1 MDKDL
6 KEQLTI
12 IRRGTEE
19 IVSEDELKKKLE
31 KSLLSSKP
39 LLVKA
44 GFDPTAPD
52 LHLGHTVLIQ
62 KLKNFQDLGHKVFFL
77 IGDFTGMI
85 GDPSGRSEIRKP
97 LTREEVLEN
106 SKTYQEQVFKIL
118 DKDKTEIVFNSE
130 WMNKL
135 TSNDIIGLSSR
146 YTVARMMERNDFQ
159 ERYKN
164 GHPIGIH
171 EFLYPLIQGYDS
183 VALKADIEL
192 GGTDQKFNLLV
203 GRDMQREYGQK
214 PQVIITLPLLEG
226 LDGKNKMSKSY
237 GNYIGITEPPREIFG
252 KVMSVSDTLMWR
264 YYELLS
270 DLSVEEIGKLRKDV
284 DSGVKNPK
292 DVKECLAKELTER
305 FHGKEASEKACEEF
319 DRIFTRNGLPDEIEE
334 YKFQEF
340 LKMEDE
346 KDNGVVWL
354 PHILTSSG
362 VTKST
367 SEARRLIVQGAIRVN
382 GERVTD
388 VSEKISG
395 DKEYLIKVGKRRIV
409 KIVP

>member
-1 MDKDL
+1 MEKSL
-6 KEQLTI
+6 KEQLAI
-12 IRRGTEE
+12 IKRGTEE

-31 KSLLSSKP
+31 KSLQNNKP

-62 KLKNFQDLGHKVFFL
+62 KLKNFQDLGHKVCFL

-97 LTREEVLEN
+97 LTREEVTEN
-106 SKTYQEQVFKIL
+106 SKTYQDQVFKIL
-118 DKDKTEIVFNSE
+118 DKDKTDIVFNSE
-130 WMNKL
+130 WMDKL
-135 TSNDIIGLSSR
+135 TSSDLIGLASR

-159 ERYKN
+159 DRYK
-164 GHPIGIH
+164 GGQPIGMH

-203 GRDMQREYGQK
+203 GRELQRAYGQK
-214 PQVIITLPLLEG
+214 PQVVITLPLLEG

-237 GNYIGITEPPREIFG
+237 GNYIGINEPPREIFG
-252 KVMSVSDTLMWR
+252 KVMSASDVLMWR

-270 DLSVEEIGKLRKDV
+270 DLSVKEISKLRKDV
-284 DSGVKNPK
+284 DSGGINPK
-292 DVKECLAKELTER
+292 DVKKNLAKELTER
-305 FHGKEASEKACEEF
+305 FCGREAAEKACEEF
-319 DRIFTRNGLPDEIEE
+319 DRIFVRNGLPDEVEE
-334 YKFQEF
+334 HKFQEF
-340 LKMEDE
+340 IKMED
-346 KDNGVVWL
+346 KNLKGAVWL
-354 PHILTSSG
+354 PHILTGSG
-362 VTKST
+362 ITKST
-367 SEARRLIVQGAIRVN
+367 SEARRLIVQGAIRIN
-382 GERVTD
+382 GEKVMD
-388 VSEKISG
+388 VNEKITG
-395 DKEYLIKVGKRRIV
+395 DKEHLIRVGKRRTV

>member
-1 MDKDL
+1 MENDL
-6 KEQLTI
+6 KEQLAI

-62 KLKNFQDLGHKVFFL
+62 KLKNFQDLGHKIYFL

-106 SKTYQEQVFKIL
+106 SKTYQDQVFKIL

-135 TSNDIIGLSSR
+135 TSNDIISLSSR

-237 GNYIGITEPPREIFG
+237 GNYIGITEPPREVFG

-270 DLSVEEIGKLRKDV
+270 DLSAEEINNLRKDV

-292 DVKECLAKELTER
+292 DVKESLAKELTER
-305 FHGKEASEKACEEF
+305 FHGKEASENACVEF
-319 DRIFTRNGLPDEIEE
+319 DRIFSRNGLPDEVEE
-334 YKFQEF
+334 YKFQYF
-340 LKMEDE
+340 IKMED
-346 KDNGVVWL
+346 KNLKGAVWL
-354 PHILTSSG
+354 PHILTGSG
-362 VTKST
+362 ITKST
-367 SEARRLIVQGAIRVN
+367 SEARRLIVQGAIRIN
-382 GERVTD
+382 GEKVMD

-395 DKEYLIKVGKRRIV
+395 DKEHLIRVGKRRIV

>member
-1 MDKDL
+1 
-6 KEQLTI
+6 
-12 IRRGTEE
+12 
-19 IVSEDELKKKLE
+19 
-31 KSLLSSKP
+31 
-39 LLVKA
+39 LVKA

-62 KLKNFQDLGHKVFFL
+62 KLKNFQDLGHKVCFL

-97 LTREEVLEN
+97 LTREEVTEN

-118 DKDKTEIVFNSE
+118 DKDKTEIVFNSA
-130 WMNKL
+130 WM
-135 TSNDIIGLSSR
+135 DGLASSDLISLASR
-146 YTVARMMERNDFQ
+146 YTVARMMERNDF
-159 ERYKN
+159 ENRYKS
-164 GHPIGIH
+164 GQPIGIH

-203 GRDMQREYGQK
+203 GRELQRAYGQR
-214 PQVIITLPLLEG
+214 PQVVITLPLLEG

-237 GNYIGITEPPREIFG
+237 GNYIGINEPPREIFG
-252 KVMSVSDTLMWR
+252 KVMSASDVLMWR

-270 DLSVEEIGKLRKDV
+270 DLGVNEISKLRKDV
-284 DSGVKNPK
+284 DKGVLNPK
-292 DVKECLAKELTER
+292 DVKKSLAKELTER
-305 FHGKEASEKACEEF
+305 FCGREASEKADEEF
-319 DRIFTRNGLPDEIEE
+319 DRIFAKNGLPDEIEE

-340 LKMEDE
+340 IEMED
-346 KDNGVVWL
+346 KNVKGTVWL

-367 SEARRLIVQGAIRVN
+367 SEARRLIVQGAIRIN
-382 GERVTD
+382 GEKVVD

-395 DKEYLIKVGKRRIV
+395 DKEYLIRVGKRRTV